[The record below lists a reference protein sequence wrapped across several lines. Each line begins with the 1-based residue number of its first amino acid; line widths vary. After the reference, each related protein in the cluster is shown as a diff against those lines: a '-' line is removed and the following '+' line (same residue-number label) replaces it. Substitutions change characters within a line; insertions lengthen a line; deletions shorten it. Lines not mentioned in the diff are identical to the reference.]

1 MREGTIQET
10 LRGSVDDGLW
20 RSAYWRRFWFLVFW
34 PSVSMG
40 DAAYGGQMDAVPEGG
55 TQAGNQDLKPSR
67 NLRILADAIAEGVVD
82 EIVQNAVVQTISGA
96 PDDEH
101 VGIVF

>member
-1 MREGTIQET
+1 MALSKQSLSDRIYN
-10 LRGSVDDGLW
+10 L
-20 RSAYWRRFWFLVFW
+20 LV
-34 PSVSMG
+34 
-40 DAAYGGQMDAVPEGG
+40 AAYGGQMDTVPEGG
-55 TQAGNQDLKPSR
+55 THAGNQDLKPSR

>member
-1 MREGTIQET
+1 MALSKQSLSDRIYN
-10 LRGSVDDGLW
+10 L
-20 RSAYWRRFWFLVFW
+20 LV
-34 PSVSMG
+34 V
-40 DAAYGGQMDAVPEGG
+40 AYGGQMDAIPEGG

-101 VGIVF
+101 IGIVY